1 MADPETSRW
10 TIHNE
15 ERVEVPATV
24 AGVRAA
30 LSDEQR
36 RLFDEEL
43 GGATVETVAD
53 VLRRWVLDLA
63 SDPEDAEVFARL
75 EAENRGAA

>member
-10 TIHNE
+10 TIRNE
-15 ERVEVPATV
+15 DRVEVPATV
-24 AGVRAA
+24 AGIREA

-36 RLFDEEL
+36 RLFEEEL
-43 GGATVETVAD
+43 GRATVETVAD
-53 VLRRWVLDLA
+53 IVRHWILDLA
-63 SDPEDAEVFARL
+63 SDPEDAEVFAHL